1 MCLASYESMYYII
14 GLFALASR
22 AAMIRRRNNGTSR
35 LRTPL
40 PLVSSTRR
48 TDCGVKKNEHW
59 WTTTRFA
66 IFCFIMLCCS
76 VVYYIMSS
84 HHEAT
89 LSIVD
94 ARKLRSLGSSGN
106 QRYGRVLA
114 HTERDSVMKYANLAE
129 VQTSNHHY
137 DVIIVGCGPAGLTAA
152 LFASRMGMSVLV
164 VGSPSSGSLSGTD
177 TIDNF
182 PSFFFDSTN
191 GGGGGADWIDITLQ
205 QAAYYG
211 ANFAPPTY
219 MATNII
225 KATDQQKNVLIEV
238 HLSAG
243 GTAMSSSTLLEFK
256 VLGKSLIIA
265 SGSLP
270 RKLNLPYEISLWGRH
285 LHNCALCDG
294 DAYVR
299 DGLAKTVAVIGGG
312 DAAVEAIFLLH
323 KLGVSRIHWIH
334 RREEY
339 NANPLDV
346 QSIRQLSNVDIWAPY
361 VVVEWIVKEKEGAV
375 RDTTAAMQM
384 EGIRIAVAHNG
395 LADSQTTSSL
405 VVPCDG
411 AFLMIGSTPNSEWLV
426 ASGLNIDPVTK
437 LIRLTPSF
445 TDATID
451 DKPIPTLSTST
462 SIQGV
467 FAAGE
472 VADNTYR
479 QALTASAEGA
489 KAAMD
494 VHRYLRFIGQEM
506 SPSKQSLPVKDRR
519 NDAKTNQSE
528 KDNGNDANVDCDLA
542 TLDCINI
549 IVASH
554 PVVVFSKSYCPH
566 CRRALEALHSF
577 STRTGYIEPLV
588 IDLASRE
595 GMKTQELLAT
605 ITGRR
610 TVPNVFVGG
619 ISIGG
624 GDETASLLRLGTLE
638 DLLFKAGAI
647 Q

>member
-1 MCLASYESMYYII
+1 MSY
-14 GLFALASR
+14 R
-22 AAMIRRRNNGTSR
+22 
-35 LRTPL
+35 
-40 PLVSSTRR
+40 
-48 TDCGVKKNEHW
+48 
-59 WTTTRFA
+59 
-66 IFCFIMLCCS
+66 
-76 VVYYIMSS
+76 
-84 HHEAT
+84 EAT

-94 ARKLRSLGSSGN
+94 ARK
-106 QRYGRVLA
+106 YGRVLA

-129 VQTSNHHY
+129 VQASNHHY

-182 PSFFFDSTN
+182 PSFFFDTTN

-205 QAAYYG
+205 QAAFYG
-211 ANFAPPTY
+211 AIFSPPTY

-225 KATDQQKNVLIEV
+225 KVTHKQRNVLIEV
-238 HLSAG
+238 HLS
-243 GTAMSSSTLLEFK
+243 GTAMSSSSTLLEFK

-270 RKLNLPYEISLWGRH
+270 RKLYLPYETSLWGRH

-339 NANPLDV
+339 NANPLEIER
-346 QSIRQLSNVDIWAPY
+346 IRQLSNVDIWAPY
-361 VVVEWIVKEKEGAV
+361 VVVEWIVKEKDGAV
-375 RDTTAAMQM
+375 RDTTAAMEM

-445 TDATID
+445 ADAAID
-451 DKPIPTLSTST
+451 NKPIPTFSTST

-494 VHRYLRFIGQEM
+494 VQRYLRFIGQEM
-506 SPSKQSLPVKDRR
+506 SPSKQNLPVKDRR
-519 NDAKTNQSE
+519 NDAKSNQSE

-549 IVASH
+549 VVASH

-624 GDETASLLRLGTLE
+624 GDETASLLRSGTLE

>member
-1 MCLASYESMYYII
+1 
-14 GLFALASR
+14 
-22 AAMIRRRNNGTSR
+22 
-35 LRTPL
+35 
-40 PLVSSTRR
+40 
-48 TDCGVKKNEHW
+48 
-59 WTTTRFA
+59 
-66 IFCFIMLCCS
+66 
-76 VVYYIMSS
+76 MSS
-84 HHEAT
+84 HNEAT

-94 ARKLRSLGSSGN
+94 ANKLRLLSGSSSS
-106 QRYGRVLA
+106 RRKGRVLA
-114 HTERDSVMKYANLAE
+114 HTAMKYVNLAE
-129 VQTSNHHY
+129 IQASNFQY
-137 DVIIVGCGPAGLTAA
+137 DIIVVGCGPAGLTAA

-164 VGSPSSGSLSGTD
+164 VGSPSEGSLSGTD

-191 GGGGGADWIDITLQ
+191 GGGGADWIDVTLQ
-205 QAAYYG
+205 QVAYYG

-219 MATNII
+219 MATDII
-225 KATDQQKNVLIEV
+225 KVTDQQKNVLIEV
-238 HLSAG
+238 HLSAS

-256 VLGKSLIIA
+256 VICKSLIIA

-270 RKLNLPYEISLWGRH
+270 RKLNLPYETSLWGRH

-299 DGLAKTVAVIGGG
+299 DGSKKTVAVIGGG

-323 KLGVSRIHWIH
+323 KLGVDRIHWIH

-339 NANPLDV
+339 NANPLEV
-346 QSIRQLSNVDIWAPY
+346 ETIRQLPNVDIWTPY
-361 VVVEWIVKEKEGAV
+361 VVVEWIVKDRDGAV

-395 LADSQTTSSL
+395 LANSQTTSSL

-426 ASGLNIDPVTK
+426 ASGMDIDPVTK

-445 TDATID
+445 TDATFD
-451 DKPIPTLSTST
+451 NKPIPTFSTST

-467 FAAGE
+467 FVAGE

-494 VHRYLRFIGQEM
+494 AQRYIRFIGQEIN
-506 SPSKQSLPVKDRR
+506 PSQRSLPVNDRR
-519 NDAKTNQSE
+519 NDAKPNQSE
-528 KDNGNDANVDCDLA
+528 QGNGNDANVDCDLT
-542 TLDCINI
+542 TLDCINDV
-549 IVASH
+549 VASH

-577 STRTGYIEPLV
+577 SARTGYIEPLV

-595 GMKTQELLAT
+595 GLKTQELLAT

-619 ISIGG
+619 SSIGG
-624 GDETASLLRLGTLE
+624 GDETVSLLQLGTLE
-638 DLLFKAGAI
+638 DLLLKAGAI
-647 Q
+647 

>member
-1 MCLASYESMYYII
+1 MS
-14 GLFALASR
+14 
-22 AAMIRRRNNGTSR
+22 
-35 LRTPL
+35 
-40 PLVSSTRR
+40 SSTSR
-48 TDCGVKKNEHW
+48 TDCSVKKNENG
-59 WTTTRFA
+59 TTTNRGCCSITFT
-66 IFCFIMLCCS
+66 IFCFVVLCCS
-76 VVYYIMSS
+76 VVYIMTS
-84 HHEAT
+84 HNEAT
-89 LSIVD
+89 LSIVG
-94 ARKLRSLGSSGN
+94 ANKLRSLGVGSSSN
-106 QRYGRVLA
+106 RRNGRVLA
-114 HTERDSVMKYANLAE
+114 HTAMKYANLAE
-129 VQTSNHHY
+129 VQASNFQY
-137 DVIIVGCGPAGLTAA
+137 DVIVVGCGPAGLTAA

-164 VGSPSSGSLSGTD
+164 VGSPSGGSLSGTD

-191 GGGGGADWIDITLQ
+191 GGGGGGAHWIDVTLQ

-225 KATDQQKNVLIEV
+225 KVTHQQKNVLIEV

-270 RKLNLPYEISLWGRH
+270 RKLNLPYEASLWGRH

-294 DAYVR
+294 DSYVR

-323 KLGVSRIHWIH
+323 KLGVGRIHWIH

-339 NANPLDV
+339 NANPLEV
-346 QSIRQLSNVDIWAPY
+346 ERVKQLSNVDIWAPY
-361 VVVEWIVKEKEGAV
+361 VVVEWIVKENDGAV
-375 RDTTAAMQM
+375 RDTMQM
-384 EGIRIAVAHNG
+384 EGIRIAVAGNG
-395 LADSQTTSSL
+395 QTDIQTTSSL

-437 LIRLTPSF
+437 LIRLTHF
-445 TDATID
+445 TDTTAMNN
-451 DKPIPTLSTST
+451 KPIPTFSTST

-489 KAAMD
+489 KATMD
-494 VHRYLRFIGQEM
+494 AQRYLRRIGQEI
-506 SPSKQSLPVKDRR
+506 SPSQRSLPVKDRPI
-519 NDAKTNQSE
+519 DAKPNQSE
-528 KDNGNDANVDCDLA
+528 QGNGNDANVDCDLT
-542 TLDCINI
+542 TLDCIND
-549 IVASH
+549 VVSSH
-554 PVVVFSKSYCPH
+554 QVVVFSKSYCPH
-566 CRRALEALHSF
+566 CRHALEALHSF
-577 STRTGYIEPLV
+577 SARTGYIEPLV
-588 IDLASRE
+588 IDLASKE

-619 ISIGG
+619 SSIGG
-624 GDETASLLRLGTLE
+624 GDETVSLLRLGTLE
-638 DLLFKAGAI
+638 DLLLKAGAI